1 MRRTDDNPAGG
12 HRLKGRSLYVA
23 AAVSVALIGGT
34 MLGYA
39 ATRTQSAAVLESEPT
54 AALPVA
60 TLSVQLQP
68 GYETRRL
75 FVGRVE
81 PSRESA
87 SGFELGGLLEAVAVD
102 EGDQIKAGQVLAR
115 LDTARLEAQRQERAA
130 ALEEARANRALARI
144 TVRRLEGV
152 IEAGG
157 ISRQGLDEA
166 REAYRAAKAAESLAR
181 SRIQTLDV
189 DLAKATL
196 TAPYD
201 GVVTKR
207 HVDEGQVLPAG
218 SPVVTLQE
226 RASRELRVGV
236 AGPLVDT
243 VAVGQRYPVQVR
255 DRTLSGRVKAVL
267 PFRGAGTRTVD
278 VILTLEEAGL
288 RVRSGDLASL
298 ELRETVPEDGYW
310 LPTGS
315 LAEGARG
322 LWTVYVL
329 EPVRDPDLSEYAA
342 AASHRIVPYL
352 VEVLHQESDRVFV
365 RSDLAPGTQVVAD
378 GLQRVVPG
386 QLVRLSTAEAVQL
399 ARGGSRNGSR

>member
-12 HRLKGRSLYVA
+12 HRLNQRSLYVA
-23 AAVSVALIGGT
+23 AAVSVTLIGGT

-39 ATRTQSAAVLESEPT
+39 ATRSDSATTPASKAIT
-54 AALPVA
+54 ALPV
-60 TLSVQLQP
+60 TYLTVQLQP
-68 GYETRRL
+68 SYEARRL

-87 SGFELGGLLEAVAVD
+87 SGFELGGLLKAVEVD
-102 EGDQIKAGQVLAR
+102 EGDQIKVGQVLAR
-115 LDTARLEAQRQERAA
+115 LDTARLEARRQELVA
-130 ALEEARANRALARI
+130 ALEEAKANRALARI

-152 IEAGG
+152 VEAGG

-181 SRIQTLDV
+181 SRIQTQDV

-298 ELRETVPEDGYW
+298 ELRETVAGDGYW

-329 EPVRDPDLSEYAA
+329 EPLRGLDLSGYAA